1 MFYVYLLASK
11 PYGTLYIGTTSDL
24 GRRVWEHKNKL
35 VPGFTKRNQ
44 VERLVWFEAH
54 ESSAA
59 ALRREKQLKEWKRD
73 WKSICLSVTIHI
85 GWTSTQFFDSKC
97 RTTMGTGLRRCGRKS
112 RCGRKR
118 KRALGSRRR
127 GNDE

>member
-24 GRRVWEHKNKL
+24 ARRVWEHKNSL
-35 VPGFTKRNQ
+35 VPGFTKRYQ

-54 ESSAA
+54 ESSAS

-73 WKSICLSVTIHI
+73 CKINLLERDNPHWL
-85 GWTSTQFFDSKC
+85 DLNPN
-97 RTTMGTGLRRCGRKS
+97 LR
-112 RCGRKR
+112 
-118 KRALGSRRR
+118 L
-127 GNDE
+127 